1 MSDVARLRLQKWDEM
16 STNTVDTI
24 VVGLGAIGSATTC
37 QLATRGARVL
47 GIDMFQPGHD
57 QGSSHGY
64 HRMIRMSAI
73 HDDGY
78 TPLAARAFELWRE
91 LGAEVGQDLLRILGE
106 VHIVHLGTR
115 PGYDAVAE
123 QMRLRGLWEILSE
136 RDLPERFPG
145 VRVEDDM
152 LVTYEAQAG
161 FLLSE
166 AGILAHLDVAQRHG
180 ALIHTG
186 EEVTGW
192 STDGGGVR
200 VETSQGTYHAGQL
213 IVTTGPWA
221 HELLGDLDFPLEV
234 VRTVNGYF
242 EPMRPDW
249 WTAEQGAPDFLL
261 TVPEGLFYGIPAVDG
276 VGLKIGRNRIKGVE
290 HTTARTIRRS
300 IEDGEI
306 DLLRDVL
313 DRYMPG
319 ASGPE
324 LKRITCMCTYTPDD
338 DFIIDRHPDH
348 PQVLFGC
355 GFSGRGYKFAPTVGE
370 ILADLAIDGTT
381 RHEIGFLSGRRF
393 EDNAA

>member
-1 MSDVARLRLQKWDEM
+1 MIATYDA
-16 STNTVDTI
+16 I
-24 VVGLGAIGSATTC
+24 VVGLGAIGSATLC
-37 QLATRGARVL
+37 HLAKQGQRAL
-47 GIDMFQPGHD
+47 GLEMFEPGHD
-57 QGSSHGY
+57 HGSSHGY
-64 HRMIRMSAI
+64 HRMIRTSAI

-91 LGAEVGQDLLRILGE
+91 LGAEVDRDLLRMLGE
-106 VHIVHLGTR
+106 IHIVHLGSR
-115 PGYDAVAE
+115 PGYDEIAREMSA
-123 QMRLRGLWEILSE
+123 RGLWEVLSE
-136 RDLPERFPG
+136 ADLAERFPG
-145 VRVEDDM
+145 VRVCDDM

-166 AGILAHLDVAQRHG
+166 EGIRAHVEVARRHG
-180 ALIHTG
+180 AAIRTG

-192 STDGGGVR
+192 KADGSGVR
-200 VETSQGTYHAGQL
+200 VETTQGAYRAGKL
-213 IVTTGPWA
+213 IITTGPWA
-221 HELLGDLDFPLEV
+221 HELLANLDFPLEV

-242 EPMRPDW
+242 EPSRPEW
-249 WTAEQGAPDFLL
+249 RAENGAPDFLL

-290 HTTARTIRRS
+290 HTTARAIRRT
-300 IEDGEI
+300 IEDSEI

-338 DFIIDRHPDH
+338 DFIVDRHPAH
-348 PQVLFGC
+348 QQVLFGC

-370 ILADLAIDGTT
+370 ILADLATEGAT
-381 RHEIGFLSGRRF
+381 RHDISFLSGSRF
-393 EDNAA
+393 GA